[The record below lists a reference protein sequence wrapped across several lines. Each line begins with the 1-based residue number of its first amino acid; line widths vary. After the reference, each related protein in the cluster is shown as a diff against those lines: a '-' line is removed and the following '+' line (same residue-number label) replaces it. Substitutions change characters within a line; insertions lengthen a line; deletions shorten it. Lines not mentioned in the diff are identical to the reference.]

1 MIEKY
6 KSLFFKINKLPLDN
20 FKSAVLNDVKRE
32 KLIKIFLLLE
42 IWRINYAAAQKIKR
56 LFLSDFRKVLAE
68 ENRLRYILILFLFLF
83 LFNPSND
90 HAPRILAF

>member
-6 KSLFFKINKLPLDN
+6 KSLFSQINKLSLDN
-20 FKSAVLNDVKRE
+20 FKSAVLNDVERE